1 MNAPPAEVAIR
12 PAPIQLAA
20 LARESRPDWDPVLID
35 GAIRGAGEARMP
47 WPLVLVSFPRL
58 MADPQAD
65 PRDLLKP
72 LASPLVKVAGTE
84 ATAEWQAVSRA
95 LHAAAGLTIPRGTTR

>member
-1 MNAPPAEVAIR
+1 MNAPDGIAAR
-12 PAPIQLAA
+12 AAPIELAD
-20 LARESRPDWDPVLID
+20 LARAVRPDWDPVLID
-35 GAIRGAGEARMP
+35 GALQGARDARMP
-47 WPLVLVSFPRL
+47 WPLVLVTFPRL

-72 LASPLVKVAGTE
+72 LASPLVKVPGTE

-95 LHAAAGLTIPRGTTR
+95 LHAAAGLPPREDTR